1 MQVREVNPEVFFVTD
16 RIASIRG
23 IDLEFL
29 KDKAERSP
37 RRRARVCTHRDVE
50 DQLHEMLVVLK
61 RDTYLRPEKHL
72 TKIES
77 YHIIQGQADVVI
89 FDEAGEIAD
98 VVPLGDYGS
107 GGRFYYRLS
116 ETSFYH
122 TLVVRSDSFV
132 YHEAATGPFRRSD
145 AVFAGWAP
153 EEGDAAGRRK
163 FMERLAIR
171 AKDFLSTLGPVRAGN

>member
-89 FDEAGEIAD
+89 FDEAERSPMSCHSGTTGR
-98 VVPLGDYGS
+98 VGDS
-107 GGRFYYRLS
+107 
-116 ETSFYH
+116 T
-122 TLVVRSDSFV
+122 
-132 YHEAATGPFRRSD
+132 TGFRRHRFTTPSS
-145 AVFAGWAP
+145 FGP
-153 EEGDAAGRRK
+153 IRSSIMRRRRGRSAGR
-163 FMERLAIR
+163 MPC
-171 AKDFLSTLGPVRAGN
+171 SRAGRPRRAMPPADASSWSVWR